1 MADRV
6 HDDGQGIGLASRPA
20 LAPHMKLR
28 RDSVRDRWVVL
39 APERILAPNAEAADV
54 LLLCNGDRTVAD
66 IADALAPEYDSEAHT
81 IAADIIA
88 LLQELAASGVI
99 KHE

>member
-1 MADRV
+1 MAERV
-6 HDDGQGIGLASRPA
+6 HHDGHGIGLASRPA
-20 LAPHMKLR
+20 LARHMKLR

-39 APERILAPNAEAADV
+39 APERILTPNAEAADV
-54 LLLCNGDRTVAD
+54 LLLCDGDRTVAD
-66 IADALAPEYDSEAHT
+66 IADALAPEYDTEAQV

-88 LLQELAASGVI
+88 LLEELAASGVI

>member
-1 MADRV
+1 MADRA
-6 HDDGQGIGLASRPA
+6 HHEGCEIGLGTRPS
-20 LAPHMKLR
+20 LSPHMKLR

-39 APERILAPNAEAADV
+39 APERILTPNAEAADV

-66 IADALAPEYDSEAHT
+66 IADALAPEYDSEAHI